1 MATQIIECHN
11 INKYDYNVLSDPY
24 PTQDWKG
31 KRGLHRTLYIGSQPI
46 TKKLDPYVVRKL
58 DENTYQV
65 VKKKNDGDWID
76 RIYTNFTG
84 GLEVEH
90 PIVLEIYEK

>member
-1 MATQIIECHN
+1 
-11 INKYDYNVLSDPY
+11 
-24 PTQDWKG
+24 
-31 KRGLHRTLYIGSQPI
+31 
-46 TKKLDPYVVRKL
+46 
-58 DENTYQV
+58 